1 MAALEKIYTDRSWP
15 STAPAMER
23 SLQESGASRADL
35 WQFAAQVA
43 LEEEI
48 ERANFACD
56 YDYNAGNQVRLL
68 ESRDRCFFKLFRP
81 TAFKFGRA
89 DCVPDAEPEKKV
101 TSYPYEATGHE
112 SHVNTYGSAKHI
124 TDSLKHDFGLTAR
137 EGMALM
143 ATHATAGQQHNFR
156 LPTKYQWPGRE
167 IISIPLYSTPL

>member
-1 MAALEKIYTDRSWP
+1 MAALEKIYTDKSWP
-15 STAPAMER
+15 STAPAMEK

-101 TSYPYEATGHE
+101 TSYAYEATGHE

-124 TDSLKHDFGLTAR
+124 TD
-137 EGMALM
+137 
-143 ATHATAGQQHNFR
+143 R
-156 LPTKYQWPGRE
+156 LRNPPNSAYKRK
-167 IISIPLYSTPL
+167 